1 MQNVTTDTCVEADV
15 RFQGYRLEVVST
27 WPASPRKVAAA
38 AAIAQRLAAIARSA
52 LVRPDIA
59 DLLHLSCQLLDNFF
73 VSEHRALPQFPS
85 TENASSTLPGIPPFV
100 A

>member
-1 MQNVTTDTCVEADV
+1 MENLPTDNTVEADV
-15 RFQGYRLEVVST
+15 RFQGYRLEVISS

-38 AAIAQRLAAIARSA
+38 VAIAQRLAAVARSA

-73 VSEHRALPQFPS
+73 VAEQPDVLHLPPAGE
-85 TENASSTLPGIPPFV
+85 TSSLID
-100 A
+100 AHLARL